1 MGRGGELEQL
11 QLQEDGWWGRRYTLS
26 NLILLRYFENLS
38 IQILSAFAVSF
49 GPFAVGLS
57 KGYTSPALA
66 SMQQS
71 PSLPM
76 DNATAAV
83 VTDSMAN
90 LSITE
95 QQGWK

>member
-1 MGRGGELEQL
+1 M
-11 QLQEDGWWGRRYTLS
+11 
-26 NLILLRYFENLS
+26 
-38 IQILSAFAVSF
+38 SAFAVSF

-71 PSLPM
+71 PSLPV
-76 DNATAAV
+76 DNATAAA
-83 VTDSMAN
+83 VTASMTS

-95 QQGWK
+95 QQG